1 MAEVAEL
8 TKKQKTNWTVEAILI
23 FLAFAAFAIFS
34 VSPAYYVFVGAFQK
48 LSISMAS
55 GAGWTLENFVRIFE
69 NDYHIYVIN
78 SFVVCL
84 TATAL
89 ACSISL
95 FAAYALSR
103 FRFPGRGIVFGAIMG
118 GQFFPWIILINP
130 IFILF
135 ARNGLVNS
143 HLSMIFV
150 YTAVITPFSVY
161 LLVGYLTTIPKSLD
175 EAAIMDGASRFK
187 IVTQIIFPI
196 IMPGLVATAT
206 YGFLQAWSEY
216 LLALTLLSDEAK
228 KTLPLG
234 LYQYFGEDTIDW
246 GALMAGSAV
255 ATIPTLLLFL
265 PLQKK
270 LVSGLTSGA
279 VK

>member
-1 MAEVAEL
+1 MVDHPA
-8 TKKQKTNWTVEAILI
+8 KKPPSRPIEGGLI
-23 FLAFAAFAIFS
+23 VLAFALFALFM
-34 VSPAYYVFVGAFQK
+34 VAPAYYVFKGSFQS
-48 LSISMAS
+48 LSISIAS
-55 GAGWTLENFVRIFE
+55 GSAGWTLKNYFYIFSE
-69 NDYHIYVIN
+69 GYHIYVIN
-78 SFVVCL
+78 SFLVCL

-89 ACSISL
+89 ACAISL

-103 FRFPGRGIVFGAIMG
+103 FRFRGRGLVFGAIMG
-118 GQFFPWIILINP
+118 GQLFPWIILINP

-143 HLSMIFV
+143 HLSMIFI

-187 IVTQIIFPI
+187 IVTQIIMPL

-216 LLALTLLSDEAK
+216 LLALTLLSDESK

-234 LYQYFGEDTIDW
+234 LYQYFGEDTVNW
-246 GALMAGSAV
+246 GALMAGSAI
-255 ATIPTLLLFL
+255 ATLPTLLLFL

-270 LVSGLTSGA
+270 LVSGLTQGA